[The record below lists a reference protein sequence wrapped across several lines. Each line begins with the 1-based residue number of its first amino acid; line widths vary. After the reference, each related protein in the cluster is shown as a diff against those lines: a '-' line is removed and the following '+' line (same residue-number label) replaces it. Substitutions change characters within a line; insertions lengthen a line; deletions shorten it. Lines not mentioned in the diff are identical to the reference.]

1 MNLYYIQP
9 MPDSITDLQFNDEPS
24 HRHELSYDEARQIEI
39 DKLNDVIRDIG
50 GIRVAD
56 GQVQP

>member
-1 MNLYYIQP
+1 MNFHYIDTEP
-9 MPDSITDLQFNDEPS
+9 MPCHISDDLQFNDEPS

-50 GIRVAD
+50 GIKL
-56 GQVQP
+56 